1 MKRDDSDHGE
11 VTATV
16 VMLPVVIV
24 ALLFV
29 VQFGLTYYARQVLAG
44 AAQDGA
50 AAAARLD
57 SSTAEGEALT
67 RTLID
72 QSGDSLFDSYG
83 ATASSDGDVVTIVTT
98 GEVTSLLPFLGSIT
112 VRAFAS
118 ARVEEFDAQGEP

>member
-1 MKRDDSDHGE
+1 VRRHDRDRGE

-16 VMLPVVIV
+16 AMLPVVLV

-57 SSTAEGEALT
+57 ASVGEGEVLAESLIGEAGGAL
-67 RTLID
+67 LE
-72 QSGDSLFDSYG
+72 SYD
-83 ATASSDGDVVTIVTT
+83 ASVISDGDVVTVSAT
-98 GEVTSLLPFLGSIT
+98 GEVVSLLPFFGSLT
-112 VRAFAS
+112 VEAS
-118 ARVEEFDAQGEP
+118 ASASIESFDGQGAP

>member
-1 MKRDDSDHGE
+1 MNREDRDRGE

-16 VMLPVVIV
+16 AMLPVILV

-57 SSTAEGEALT
+57 ASAAEGQALT
-67 RTLID
+67 ETLIGEAG
-72 QSGDSLFDSYG
+72 SALLDSYDVKVD
-83 ATASSDGDVVTIVTT
+83 SDGEVVTVSAT
-98 GEVTSLLPFLGSIT
+98 GEVVSILPFFGSLT
-112 VRAFAS
+112 VDAS
-118 ARVEEFDAQGEP
+118 ASASIEDFDGQGAP

>member
-1 MKRDDSDHGE
+1 MSRHDRDRGE

-16 VMLPVVIV
+16 AMLPVVLV

-57 SSTAEGEALT
+57 ASVGEGEVLAESLIGEAGGAL
-67 RTLID
+67 LE
-72 QSGDSLFDSYG
+72 SYD
-83 ATASSDGDVVTIVTT
+83 ASVTSDGDVVTVSAT
-98 GEVTSLLPFLGSIT
+98 GEVVSLLPFFGSLT
-112 VRAFAS
+112 VEAS
-118 ARVEEFDAQGEP
+118 ASASIESFDGQGAP

>member
-1 MKRDDSDHGE
+1 MTREDSDRGE

-16 VMLPVVIV
+16 VMLPVFLV

-67 RTLID
+67 LALID
-72 QSGDSLFDSYG
+72 QSGDALLDSYG
-83 ATASSDGDVVTIVTT
+83 ATASSDGEVVTVDTT
-98 GEVTSLLPFLGSIT
+98 GEVRSLLPFFGSIT
-112 VRAFAS
+112 VQASAS
-118 ARVEEFDAQGEP
+118 ARVEAFGAQGEP

>member
-1 MKRDDSDHGE
+1 VTRHDSDRGE

-16 VMLPVVIV
+16 VMMPVVLV

-57 SSTAEGEALT
+57 ASASEGEALAE
-67 RTLID
+67 TLIAEAG
-72 QSGDSLFDSYG
+72 SSLLESYD
-83 ATASSDGDVVTIVTT
+83 ASVSSDGEIVTVSAS
-98 GEVTSLLPFLGSIT
+98 GEVISLLPFFGSLT
-112 VRAFAS
+112 VEASAS
-118 ARVEEFDAQGEP
+118 ARVEAFDGQGNP

>member
-1 MKRDDSDHGE
+1 MRSRARDRGE

-16 VMLPVVIV
+16 VMLPVVLL

-57 SSTAEGEALT
+57 ASPSEGQALT
-67 RTLID
+67 SNLID
-72 QSGDSLFDSYG
+72 EAGSSLLENYDVS
-83 ATASSDGDVVTIVTT
+83 AAADAEQVTITARGDVI
-98 GEVTSLLPFLGSIT
+98 SLLPFFGT
-112 VRAFAS
+112 VTVEASAS
-118 ARVEEFDAQGEP
+118 ARNEDFDPQGEP

>member
-1 MKRDDSDHGE
+1 MRRHDRDRGE

-16 VMLPVVIV
+16 AMLPVVLV

-57 SSTAEGEALT
+57 ASVGEGEVLAESLIGEAGGAL
-67 RTLID
+67 LE
-72 QSGDSLFDSYG
+72 SYD
-83 ATASSDGDVVTIVTT
+83 ASVISDGDVVTVSAT
-98 GEVTSLLPFLGSIT
+98 GEVVSLLPFFGSLT
-112 VRAFAS
+112 VEAS
-118 ARVEEFDAQGEP
+118 ASASIESFDGQGAP

>member
-1 MKRDDSDHGE
+1 VRRHDRDRGE

-16 VMLPVVIV
+16 AMLPVVLV

-57 SSTAEGEALT
+57 ASVGEGEALAES
-67 RTLID
+67 LI
-72 QSGDSLFDSYG
+72 GEAGGALLESYD
-83 ATASSDGDVVTIVTT
+83 ASVTSDGDVVTVSAT
-98 GEVTSLLPFLGSIT
+98 GEVVSLLPFFGSLT
-112 VRAFAS
+112 VEAS
-118 ARVEEFDAQGEP
+118 ASASIESFDGQGSP

>member
-1 MKRDDSDHGE
+1 MRRHDRDRGE

-16 VMLPVVIV
+16 AMLPVVLV

-57 SSTAEGEALT
+57 ASVSEGEVLAESLIGEAGGAL
-67 RTLID
+67 LE
-72 QSGDSLFDSYG
+72 SYD
-83 ATASSDGDVVTIVTT
+83 ASVTSDGDVVTVSAT
-98 GEVTSLLPFLGSIT
+98 GEVVSLLPFFGSLT
-112 VRAFAS
+112 VEAS
-118 ARVEEFDAQGEP
+118 ASASVESFDGQGTP

>member
-1 MKRDDSDHGE
+1 MSRHDRDRGE

-16 VMLPVVIV
+16 AMLPVVLV

-57 SSTAEGEALT
+57 ASVGEGEVLAESLIGEAGGAL
-67 RTLID
+67 LE
-72 QSGDSLFDSYG
+72 SYD
-83 ATASSDGDVVTIVTT
+83 ASVTSDGDVVTVSAT
-98 GEVTSLLPFLGSIT
+98 GEVVSVLPFFGSLT
-112 VRAFAS
+112 VEAS
-118 ARVEEFDAQGEP
+118 ASASIESFDGQGAP

>member
-1 MKRDDSDHGE
+1 MRRHDRDRGE

-16 VMLPVVIV
+16 AMLPVVLV

-57 SSTAEGEALT
+57 ASVGEGEVLAESLIGEAGGAL
-67 RTLID
+67 LE
-72 QSGDSLFDSYG
+72 SYDAS
-83 ATASSDGDVVTIVTT
+83 ATSDGDVVTVSAT
-98 GEVTSLLPFLGSIT
+98 GEVVSLLPFFGSLT
-112 VRAFAS
+112 VEAS
-118 ARVEEFDAQGEP
+118 ASASIESFDGQGAP

>member
-1 MKRDDSDHGE
+1 MSRHDRDRGE

-16 VMLPVVIV
+16 AMLPVVLV

-57 SSTAEGEALT
+57 ASVGEGEVLAESLIGEAGGAL
-67 RTLID
+67 LE
-72 QSGDSLFDSYG
+72 SYD
-83 ATASSDGDVVTIVTT
+83 ASVTSDGDVVTVSAT
-98 GEVTSLLPFLGSIT
+98 GEVVSLLPFFGSLT
-112 VRAFAS
+112 VEAAAS
-118 ARVEEFDAQGEP
+118 ASIESFDGQGAP

>member
-1 MKRDDSDHGE
+1 MSRHDSDRGE

-16 VMLPVVIV
+16 AMLPVVLV

-57 SSTAEGEALT
+57 ASVGEGEVLAESLIGEAGGAL
-67 RTLID
+67 LE
-72 QSGDSLFDSYG
+72 SYD
-83 ATASSDGDVVTIVTT
+83 ASVTSDGDVVTVSAT
-98 GEVTSLLPFLGSIT
+98 GEVVSLLPFFGSLT
-112 VRAFAS
+112 VEAAAS
-118 ARVEEFDAQGEP
+118 ASIESFDGQGAP

>member
-1 MKRDDSDHGE
+1 MSRHDRDRGE

-16 VMLPVVIV
+16 TMLPVVLV

-57 SSTAEGEALT
+57 SSPSEGEALAE
-67 RTLID
+67 TLIGE
-72 QSGDSLFDSYG
+72 SGRALLNSYDAS
-83 ATASSDGDVVTIVTT
+83 ATSDGDVVTVSAT
-98 GEVTSLLPFLGSIT
+98 GEVVSLLPFFDSIT
-112 VRAFAS
+112 VKAS
-118 ARVEEFDAQGEP
+118 ASADVESFDGQGSP